1 MDLTALLTA
10 ALKHQASDLHLS
22 AGMQPMLRVHG
33 QMQAMDLP
41 ALDADAVAH
50 LLTQAA
56 SAEQQ
61 QVLATA
67 LELDFALA
75 LPGLG
80 RFRVNAF
87 MQSRGTAAVF
97 RCIPGEVPTLAA
109 LGVPAVTLPWPS
121 LRKAGLRDASLS
133 AVMVALAVMAWV
145 ANA

>member
-41 ALDADAVAH
+41 ALDADAVQH
-50 LLTQAA
+50 LLAQAT

-61 QVLATA
+61 QALATA

-87 MQSRGTAAVF
+87 MQSRGAAAVF
-97 RCIPGEVPTLAA
+97 RCIPGEVPTLAS
-109 LGVPAVTLPWPS
+109 LSVPAV
-121 LRKAGLRDASLS
+121 
-133 AVMVALAVMAWV
+133 AV
-145 ANA
+145 

>member
-22 AGMQPMLRVHG
+22 AGMQPMLRLHG

-50 LLTQAA
+50 LLAQAA

-87 MQSRGTAAVF
+87 MQSRGAAAV
-97 RCIPGEVPTLAA
+97 RET
-109 LGVPAVTLPWPS
+109 
-121 LRKAGLRDASLS
+121 
-133 AVMVALAVMAWV
+133 
-145 ANA
+145 